1 VFDLSIP
8 RLHRPIARYFR
19 GKRFRAF
26 ETAFGVTGSTRILD
40 LGGYEYYWS
49 FFSQKPRVTIAN
61 LDPPKERQGGFHW
74 VIADARH
81 LPFRDAAF
89 DVVFANSIV
98 EHVPGQPN
106 RQAFAEEIRR
116 VGRRY
121 YVQTPNRWFP
131 VEPHLMTP
139 LIHYLPRRW
148 QRPLLRRFTVWGVL
162 HKPTPQ
168 GCDEFLRDI
177 QLLRRAE
184 MERLFPGA
192 EIWAERALGLVKSWI
207 AVRLA
212 GGPRNL

>member
-26 ETAFGVTGSTRILD
+26 ETAFGVTGNTRILD

-49 FFSQKPRVTIAN
+49 FFGQKPRVTIAN

-139 LIHYLPRRW
+139 LIHYLPKRV
-148 QRPLLRRFTVWGVL
+148 QRPLLRYCTVWGL
-162 HKPTPQ
+162 LARPTPQ
-168 GCDEFLRDI
+168 GCDAFLRDI
-177 QLLRRAE
+177 DLLTTQE
-184 MERLFPGA
+184 LQQLFPQA
-192 EIWAERALGLVKSWI
+192 EIWRERFLGLTKSLI
-207 AVRLA
+207 AVSTRE
-212 GGPRNL
+212 